1 VSLNNTIQR
10 VKTGVAQFKAGAVGL
25 LSGGATANFFNF
37 FQGRATFFAI
47 VFLIMGVAFAAVT
60 IWGFI
65 HGKDVTG
72 LASVITSM
80 AAFMGALQALMFV
93 HSAKEDWNDYK
104 HRQLDI
110 QEKQQNPTPPGADPC
125 SK

>member
-1 VSLNNTIQR
+1 MASTISDGLGVAVTR
-10 VKTGVAQFKAGAVGL
+10 VKTGVAQVKAGAATFL
-25 LSGGATANFFNF
+25 AGGATANFFNF

-47 VFLIMGVAFAAVT
+47 VFLIMGIAFAVVT
-60 IWGFI
+60 MWGFI

-72 LASVITSM
+72 LASVITAM

-104 HRQLDI
+104 HRQLDM
-110 QEKQQNPTPPGADPC
+110 QRDKDPDSKQ
-125 SK
+125 S

>member
-10 VKTGVAQFKAGAVGL
+10 VKTGVKQFEAGAGDL
-25 LSGGATANFFNF
+25 LSGGATARFFNF
-37 FQGRATFFAI
+37 FQGRSTFFAI
-47 VFLIMGVAFAAVT
+47 VFLLMGIVFAIITV
-60 IWGFI
+60 WGFLR
-65 HGKDVTG
+65 GKDVTG

-80 AAFMGALQALMFV
+80 AAFMGALQAILFA
-93 HSAKEDWNDYK
+93 HSAKEDWNDFK

-110 QEKQQNPTPPGADPC
+110 QEKQQNPPGVDPC